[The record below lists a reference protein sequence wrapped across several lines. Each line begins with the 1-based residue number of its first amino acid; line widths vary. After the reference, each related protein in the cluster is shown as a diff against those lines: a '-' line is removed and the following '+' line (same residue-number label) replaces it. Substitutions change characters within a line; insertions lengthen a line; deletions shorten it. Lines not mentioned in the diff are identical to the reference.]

1 MTGLLRKPLVWGL
14 ILLVAAGAGLAAWRM
29 LAIPEPEPAAAPAV
43 SPYAAA
49 ANGKVDVE
57 GGMIPVAARRA
68 GIIRDVLVNEGDV
81 VTQGQ
86 VLARQEDDE
95 PRLAAARASAALG
108 EARARLAGLE
118 VAVSE
123 ADLAS
128 GHAAVDTARAALAQA
143 QYELEL
149 TIVRAPVD
157 GRTARRYANP
167 GAGASTLNV
176 STLFD
181 LEPRTPRIVRAE
193 MTEGSLPAVTVGQ
206 AVEISP
212 EGEPGKSYPGQVLR
226 ISAVFG
232 ARRLQSDDPSERKDE
247 RVVEV
252 VVSAGDA
259 PSPPPHK
266 PARIQLGQGAF
277 RWRTSGLTVRWRSSR
292 AQAAAS
298 VGSTPLSS
306 PGAGRRSWSTTWAA
320 P

>member
-1 MTGLLRKPLVWGL
+1 MMGLLRKPLAWGL
-14 ILLVAAGAGLAAWRM
+14 ILLVALGGGLAAWRM
-29 LAIPEPEPAAAPAV
+29 LAAPEAELPAAAAAPP

-49 ANGKVDVE
+49 ANGKVDIE

-68 GIIRDVLVNEGDV
+68 GIIRDVLVNEGDAV
-81 VTQGQ
+81 SQGQ
-86 VLARQEDDE
+86 VLARQEDEE

-118 VAVSE
+118 VALSTARREHERLAGLVGSNFVADQKMDQAEDQVRQAE

-149 TIVRAPVD
+149 TMVRAPVD
-157 GRTARRYANP
+157 GRIARRYANP

-181 LEPRTPRIVRAE
+181 LEPKAPRIVRAE
-193 MTEGSLPAVTVGQ
+193 VTEGSLPAVAVGQ

-212 EGEPGKSYPGQVLR
+212 EAEPGKSYRGKVLR

-232 ARRLQSDDPSERKDE
+232 ARRLQSDDPAERKDE

-252 VVSAGDA
+252 VVSADDA
-259 PSPPPHK
+259 PLL
-266 PARIQLGQGAF
+266 IGQRVLVRFLKGA
-277 RWRTSGLTVRWRSSR
+277 
-292 AQAAAS
+292 AAAAS
-298 VGSTPLSS
+298 
-306 PGAGRRSWSTTWAA
+306 
-320 P
+320 

>member
-1 MTGLLRKPLVWGL
+1 MMGLLRKPLAWGL
-14 ILLVAAGAGLAAWRM
+14 ILLVATGGGLAAWRM
-29 LAIPEPEPAAAPAV
+29 LAAPEAESPAVAAAAP

-49 ANGKVDVE
+49 ANGKVDIE

-68 GIIRDVLVNEGDV
+68 GIIRDVLVNEGDAV
-81 VTQGQ
+81 SKGQ
-86 VLARQEDDE
+86 VLARQEDEE

-118 VAVSE
+118 VAVSTARRERERLAGLVGSNFVADQKMDQAEDQVRQAE

-149 TIVRAPVD
+149 TVVRAPVD
-157 GRTARRYANP
+157 GRIARRYANP

-181 LEPRTPRIVRAE
+181 LEPRAPRIVRAE
-193 MTEGSLPAVTVGQ
+193 VTEGSLPAVAVGQ

-212 EGEPGKSYPGQVLR
+212 EAEPGKSFRGRVLR

-232 ARRLQSDDPSERKDE
+232 ARRLQSDDPAERKDE

-252 VVSAGDA
+252 VVSADDA
-259 PSPPPHK
+259 PLL
-266 PARIQLGQGAF
+266 IGQRVLVRFLKGA
-277 RWRTSGLTVRWRSSR
+277 
-292 AQAAAS
+292 AAAAS
-298 VGSTPLSS
+298 
-306 PGAGRRSWSTTWAA
+306 
-320 P
+320 